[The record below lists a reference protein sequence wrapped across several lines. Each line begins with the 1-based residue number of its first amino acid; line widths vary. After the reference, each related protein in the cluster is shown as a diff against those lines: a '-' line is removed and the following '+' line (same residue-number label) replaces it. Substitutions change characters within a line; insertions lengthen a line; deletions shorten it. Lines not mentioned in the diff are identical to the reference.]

1 MIFDLLARSKSAD
14 FILKRLEAFAQ
25 NFSTLVA
32 RHALTNVRLSEDKP
46 IGIDWLCLHAAF
58 TDDALLSEAM
68 LQISEPLPCIPLE
81 DLLRLDVRGY
91 SKYTLKNRKAKYAE
105 ILKRA
110 KLSTFK
116 EGIDPASMAQ
126 ITKEDERRII
136 LRKVQLAS
144 GTNLHLFD
152 RLITALLKQTPETF
166 EALLGHVQEHWL
178 ASIFEHSNIDD
189 QELVNH
195 VGALMPR
202 LILIQK
208 ELSALYPANGIFERK
223 AVREK
228 EDDWLGG
235 ARKQGVRLAHVRALA
250 QHCVGKEAVLAK
262 VVLTVLRVEASEE
275 STQLFA
281 SKLKPFLDKL
291 ANFPWV
297 AHTSKALKKAIQSH
311 LLGDRSVSQALESFL
326 KDGGVVLCKDLSRA
340 ITADETLMAL
350 SGRIMKMALMPKSNK
365 KAPIPSS
372 NDSVDAQNEAE
383 AEDVDKPKE
392 KVSENLIRLMQ
403 DLMCAENGVL
413 SSVLGSEHVKHLIGE
428 LLGQEGGK
436 HDTSNAAIDE
446 VKSALTQALSNLS
459 VSGDLIPVIDG
470 FLAKKVNWEA
480 IKKLLQCQDERGQN
494 WAATLCQNLGR
505 SDALV
510 QLVTDQINRRLN
522 KSLKYL
528 NRMFC

>member
-1 MIFDLLARSKSAD
+1 MRD
-14 FILKRLEAFAQ
+14 
-25 NFSTLVA
+25 
-32 RHALTNVRLSEDKP
+32 
-46 IGIDWLCLHAAF
+46 
-58 TDDALLSEAM
+58 
-68 LQISEPLPCIPLE
+68 
-81 DLLRLDVRGY
+81 Y
-91 SKYTLKNRKAKYAE
+91 SKYTPKKIEKKAKYAE

-178 ASIFEHSNIDD
+178 ASIFEHLNIDD

-223 AVREK
+223 ACEK
-228 EDDWLGG
+228 KRMIGLVVLK
-235 ARKQGVRLAHVRALA
+235 AGVRLAHVGF

-365 KAPIPSS
+365 KAPRPSS

-446 VKSALTQALSNLS
+446 VKSALTQALSIRQ
-459 VSGDLIPVIDG
+459 DLIPVIDG
-470 FLAKKVNWEA
+470 FLAKK
-480 IKKLLQCQDERGQN
+480 
-494 WAATLCQNLGR
+494 
-505 SDALV
+505 
-510 QLVTDQINRRLN
+510 
-522 KSLKYL
+522 
-528 NRMFC
+528 